1 MAGTD
6 PFGLSFAG
14 AGDAHAPGRGGDPVP
29 RPGSGL
35 RPSMVGAD
43 HPAAIRQRAEDERLS
58 KCRNPIAGTHG
69 GNWHDRSWWE
79 QGWETFSHMDPHE
92 TLEALGLLPG
102 IGVVFDGA
110 NAVLYAVKGDWENAG
125 LAVLFAAPGVGDLA
139 SVAHKTA
146 KVVGRAD
153 KFLNCTIRN
162 IKCFVAG
169 TLVLTP
175 LGPVPIESIMPGD
188 VVVSVD
194 PETGALTEARVLGVS
209 SGIAAEP
216 CSEVTLD
223 PGDKGGGDLETFT
236 ATDGHPFLVV
246 SGESLDLR
254 GDAEHVPL
262 YEPLGTAHGRWVRA
276 AELVPGD
283 TVATRAG
290 TATVVRVAPH
300 DAPEVVYNLHVEG
313 PARYLVGACGAVV
326 HNSPCSEAAEQA
338 AEGAGVVYKR
348 SNPMTG
354 DTYIGQAKSSSRF
367 DARRGEHNREL
378 GVQHDYEIL
387 GTARPGSQLD
397 VLEESMIRSHG
408 GIERRGG
415 KLSNK
420 RHQMSEKR
428 YREAGGTV
436 DSPY

>member
-1 MAGTD
+1 M
-6 PFGLSFAG
+6 
-14 AGDAHAPGRGGDPVP
+14 
-29 RPGSGL
+29 
-35 RPSMVGAD
+35 
-43 HPAAIRQRAEDERLS
+43 
-58 KCRNPIAGTHG
+58 
-69 GNWHDRSWWE
+69 
-79 QGWETFSHMDPHE
+79 
-92 TLEALGLLPG
+92 
-102 IGVVFDGA
+102 
-110 NAVLYAVKGDWENAG
+110 
-125 LAVLFAAPGVGDLA
+125 
-139 SVAHKTA
+139 
-146 KVVGRAD
+146 
-153 KFLNCTIRN
+153 
-162 IKCFVAG
+162 
-169 TLVLTP
+169 
-175 LGPVPIESIMPGD
+175 PIESIAEGA
-188 VVVSVD
+188 VVASVD
-194 PETGALTEARVLGVS
+194 PATG
-209 SGIAAEP
+209 EP
-216 CSEVTLD
+216 TPAVVTATPVTLFEGTIYDISVD
-223 PGDKGGGDLETFT
+223 PGEPGGGDLETFT

-246 SGESLDLR
+246 SGERLDLR

-262 YEPLGTAHGRWVRA
+262 YEPIGTAHGRWVRA

-300 DAPEVVYNLHVEG
+300 DAPEVVYNLRVERT
-313 PARYLVGACGAVV
+313 ARYLVGACGAVV
-326 HNSPCSEAAEQA
+326 HNSPCSDAAEQA